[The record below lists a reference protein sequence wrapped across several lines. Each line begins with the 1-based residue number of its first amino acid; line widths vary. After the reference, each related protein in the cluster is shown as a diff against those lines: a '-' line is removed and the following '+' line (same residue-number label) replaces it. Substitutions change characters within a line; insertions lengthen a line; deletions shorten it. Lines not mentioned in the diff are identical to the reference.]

1 MMIFRTELRKLLAS
15 RIFLLISAAVLV
27 LNGYLIIRTAN
38 SGDARPSDYRD
49 VYSAIEGETDEE
61 KLAWLDEELTHF
73 DRPEHYNFTVL
84 SELREECYNAVH
96 YKEYLDN
103 IDAQA
108 KSMTSVSI
116 FAKKGTFNYRSI
128 QKTPPAYDSVR
139 GIEPR
144 FDVSQGILLAT
155 DNSFT
160 DILLGF
166 ILLFSV
172 LAIMISDREQGM
184 SGLLFSMKRG
194 RGYLYIAKCG
204 TLAAVT
210 FGAVLILYGENLVMA
225 AYIYGLGDLSRPVQS
240 LGGFIGCNLKISVA
254 GYLMI
259 YVLFKFAAMYAI
271 GSMLT
276 LIAVNTRSNAGFYGV
291 SAALLITEGLAYKRI
306 EPLSV
311 KSIFRYVNLISFT
324 KVNENFCCY
333 KNINFRGYPVPLIL
347 TATTAMVVFTVLCI
361 GLSVFLYGKKRNL
374 EFRRIG
380 LKLFIKRAKK
390 VRRPLYYA
398 FYKSLVLQ
406 KGAVVILAMAF
417 VFASVY
423 NSFFKRY
430 DYADTYYR
438 YYTEQYEGDITPGT
452 LRFCDEETA
461 RFEELHAKLSELQEK
476 GDCYSKEYRETERQL
491 APEVGFQLFRERVE
505 TVSDVPDAVI
515 FYDTGYKRAFG
526 LNGYD
531 DDMKYA
537 LAAVLMCIFLVSP
550 LIAGDNRFRMGAIIN
565 STASGRSGYLARNML
580 IAALYG
586 ISAAD
591 VWNVLYCKSIS
602 DYYRHAGLTSP
613 VQSIAELHDFPLDM
627 AVWQYIVLILL
638 IRTAA
643 LILSA
648 LAMLWVSSKSRNV
661 TAALLVNFAVFA
673 LPVIIY
679 LLGAKLMAKVSF
691 TPLLSANV
699 LLNEKSYAGVIIVL
713 AAAVTAKIYCRVKI

>member
-1 MMIFRTELRKLLAS
+1 MMILRTELKKLLSS
-15 RIFLLISAAVLV
+15 RIFLLTAAAVLI
-27 LNGYLIIRTAN
+27 LNGYLMFRTAG
-38 SGDARPSDYRD
+38 SGEAKPSDYRE
-49 VYSAIEGETDEE
+49 VYSAVEGDTDEE
-61 KLAWLDEELTHF
+61 KLAWLDEQLTRY
-73 DRPEHYNFTVL
+73 DRPDHYDFTVL
-84 SELREECYNAVH
+84 SEYQEDCYNAVH
-96 YKEYLDN
+96 YKEFLEN

-108 KSMTSVSI
+108 QTMTSVSI
-116 FAKKGTFNYRSI
+116 FARKGTFNYRNI
-128 QKTPPAYDSVR
+128 QKTPPAYDNVRDVQPEFSVSH
-139 GIEPR
+139 GI
-144 FDVSQGILLAT
+144 ILAT

-160 DILLGF
+160 DILCGL

-172 LAIMISDREQGM
+172 LGTMISDREQGM
-184 SGLLFSMKRG
+184 SALLFSTSRG
-194 RGYLYIAKCG
+194 RCHLLAVKCG
-204 TLAAVT
+204 ALAV
-210 FGAVLILYGENLVMA
+210 VLSGTVLLLYGENLIIS
-225 AYIYGLGDLSRPVQS
+225 AYLYGLGDLSRPVQS
-240 LGGFIGCNLKISVA
+240 LSGFIGCNLRISVA
-254 GYLMI
+254 EYLMI
-259 YVLFKFAAMYAI
+259 YGLFKFVSLFAI
-271 GSMLT
+271 GSLMT
-276 LIAVNTRSNAGFYGV
+276 LIAVNTRSNVAFYGI
-291 SAALLITEGLAYKRI
+291 SAALLIAEGIACKRI

-311 KSIFRYVNLISFT
+311 HSIFRYVNLISFT
-324 KVNENFCCY
+324 KVNENLCNY
-333 KNINFRGYPVPLIL
+333 KNINFHGYPVPLIL
-347 TATTAMVVFTVLCI
+347 TATLAMVIFTAICVAA
-361 GLSVFLYGKKRNL
+361 SVFLYGTKRNL

-380 LKLFIKRAKK
+380 LSFIAGRAKK
-390 VRRPLYYA
+390 VHRPMYYA

-406 KGAVVILAMAF
+406 KGLVVIIAF
-417 VFASVY
+417 SAVFSSVHS
-423 NSFFKRY
+423 SFFKKY
-430 DYADTYYR
+430 DQTDVYYR
-438 YYTEQYEGDITPGT
+438 YYTEHHEGDVSPE
-452 LRFCDEETA
+452 LLQFCDDETA
-461 RFEELHAKLSELQEK
+461 HFEKLHIQLEELTAS
-476 GDCYSKEYRETERQL
+476 GDTYSQEYRDIQRQL
-491 APEVGFQLFRERVE
+491 APEWGFRRFAERVD
-505 TVSDVPDAVI
+505 TVKDTENARI
-515 FYDTGYKRAFG
+515 FYDSGYLRAFG

-586 ISAAD
+586 FSAAD

-679 LLGAKLMAKVSF
+679 LLGAKIMAKVSF